1 MDKET
6 GSGAL
11 PGHVQV
17 MVDSPPTPAPLRV
30 LLVDGHRLFRAGL
43 RKLLADYPDLAI
55 VDDVGTAGE
64 ALERLARDDL
74 QVIVTEVQLPDI
86 SGIEFLRRIR
96 AAANHVHVLFLTTV
110 DDAETL
116 LAAAEAGAAG
126 YVLKDIS
133 PENLVNAIRAVHE
146 GRTMIHPVLA
156 RKMLEQLEAK
166 AKGGPQ
172 TRLHGLTDT
181 EISIIRNVALGLS
194 DREIAA
200 RLHLSEATVK
210 KHLRKIYSKLG
221 ARNRAQAALLAVQ
234 HRLLQ

>member
-1 MDKET
+1 MDEEA

-11 PGHVQV
+11 TSHARVV
-17 MVDSPPTPAPLRV
+17 AESAKTSAPLRV

-43 RKLLADYPDLAI
+43 RKLLADHRDLII

-64 ALERLARDDL
+64 GLERLARDNP
-74 QVIVTEVQLPDI
+74 QVVVTEVQLPDI

-96 AAANHVHVLFLTTV
+96 ASANHVHVLLLTTV
-110 DDAETL
+110 ADADML

-126 YVLKDIS
+126 YILKDIS
-133 PENLVNAIRAVHE
+133 PENLVNAIRAVQE

-156 RKMLEQLEAK
+156 RKLLEQLEAK
-166 AKGGPQ
+166 AKGGNQSRP
-172 TRLHGLTDT
+172 HGLIDS

-194 DREIAA
+194 DREIAV

-210 KHLRKIYSKLG
+210 KHLRKIYSNLG
-221 ARNRAQAALLAVQ
+221 ARNRAQAALLALQ

>member
-43 RKLLADYPDLAI
+43 RKLLADYP
-55 VDDVGTAGE
+55 
-64 ALERLARDDL
+64 DL

>member
-1 MDKET
+1 MKFRGEGPSDDEC
-6 GSGAL
+6 GW
-11 PGHVQV
+11 VWIRRRV
-17 MVDSPPTPAPLRV
+17 PAPFRV

-116 LAAAEAGAAG
+116 
-126 YVLKDIS
+126 
-133 PENLVNAIRAVHE
+133 
-146 GRTMIHPVLA
+146 
-156 RKMLEQLEAK
+156 
-166 AKGGPQ
+166 
-172 TRLHGLTDT
+172 
-181 EISIIRNVALGLS
+181 
-194 DREIAA
+194 
-200 RLHLSEATVK
+200 
-210 KHLRKIYSKLG
+210 
-221 ARNRAQAALLAVQ
+221 
-234 HRLLQ
+234 